1 MRLCI
6 SEMRILFLFFLFVIN
21 LSREQENHDY
31 IILKIVCHSGKR
43 GLYLY
48 FRVKL

>member
-6 SEMRILFLFFLFVIN
+6 PEMRILFLFFVVIN

-31 IILKIVCHSGKR
+31 IIVKIVCHSGKR